1 MESGLNLKLKKALAE
16 MLFLAILAEKPRP
29 IVEIISLLNEKSGGA
44 CNMQFPYAIVYRMEK
59 AGYVKE
65 EGSRMTPD
73 RRRTFYSLTSSG
85 KTYLKALKR
94 DYAVFIQGVDG
105 VFAYLE
111 EGKKK
116 TGK

>member
-1 MESGLNLKLKKALAE
+1 MESGLNLKLKKALSE
-16 MLFLAILAEKPRP
+16 MLFLSILAEKPRP
-29 IVEIISLLNEKSGGA
+29 IGEVMALLDEKSGGA
-44 CNMQFPYAIVYRMEK
+44 CKMQFPYAIIYRMEK

-65 EGSRMTPD
+65 DGSRMTPE

-85 KTYLKALKR
+85 KTYLKALKE
-94 DYAVFIQGVDG
+94 DYAAFAQGVDG

-116 TGK
+116 ARK